1 MYWSRGYQQLKK
13 ALIERYN
20 LLHELVIDIF
30 HYLNGVCG
38 LPMQFL
44 HLIVVIVLS
53 RITSW
58 VKCVIGFKFYDNVC
72 LKS

>member
-20 LLHELVIDIF
+20 LFHELVIDIF
-30 HYLNGVCG
+30 HDLNGVWSSHAIFTPYCG
-38 LPMQFL
+38 YCIIAYNQLG
-44 HLIVVIVLS
+44 
-53 RITSW
+53 
-58 VKCVIGFKFYDNVC
+58 KCVIGFKFYDNVC